1 MMLARHFSIACEMLI
16 EHFAILYS
24 GHIDH
29 APSGNAVAA
38 FSADLP
44 AKQTNNSAL
53 NAVVVRLYDALVPLI
68 GKPNQ
73 SLMLNCA
80 AEQLIQI

>member
-1 MMLARHFSIACEMLI
+1 MMPARHFSIACEMLI

-38 FSADLP
+38 
-44 AKQTNNSAL
+44 L

-68 GKPNQ
+68 RKPNQ
-73 SLMLNCA
+73 LFVLNCT